1 MHKKTKIYVMFLSSG
16 LSHRGS
22 WDTTDIK
29 QKVMMNEGILK
40 ELEKRCKEVEFIGR
54 INLIDEKRMDLI
66 SRSHYGITEEEKRF
80 QAETSEITRRKT
92 EFALKNIRSLRQSLD
107 GILIF
112 GPPSD
117 ELISVGLPIIAVFPM
132 WGTWMASFDFKSYRE
147 KKILTTFLPV
157 VKDNSESI
165 FLSRIEDLVKKIK
178 LIQAISEMKGLRVL
192 DITDKPVLGSFEFTK
207 SGINRLDYEKV
218 YLDNLGKTFGMELI
232 TIPQEE
238 LFYKI
243 KEIKEKEAEEITKI
257 WINGAKEIK
266 DTNETEILKSA
277 KVYLAMKELMEKY
290 ECGAITTEGY
300 GVFADYEK
308 GPIPSQGLASSQFC
322 TDGIIATSECL
333 INSLITQQ
341 LGFYITGRQ
350 SFNGD
355 YIIDPFNNIAIIGHC
370 ECPLNPYGDEK
381 KCSYTI
387 RNLPRWRKNEGG
399 ACIQVDLPLNET
411 VTVAK
416 ISIYDKKISL
426 FTGKTT
432 SGKEIFNE
440 WDNLACRTKVAIK
453 TNTEMLLKNI
463 DWQTFGVHRIVFYGD
478 FREEFKNLGALI
490 GFEVIEKDK

>member
-1 MHKKTKIYVMFLSSG
+1 MHKTKVYVIFHSSG
-16 LSHRGS
+16 LGHRGS
-22 WDTTDIK
+22 WDSSDIK
-29 QKVMMNEGILK
+29 QKVMMNEEILE
-40 ELEKRCKEVEFIGR
+40 ELEKRCEGVEFTGR
-54 INLIDEKRMDLI
+54 INLIDEERMDLV
-66 SRSHYGITEEEKRF
+66 SRSHYGITEEEKKF
-80 QAETSEITRRKT
+80 QVETSNITRKRA
-92 EFALKNIRSLRQSLD
+92 EFALKNIRNLRESLD

-117 ELISVGLPIIAVFPM
+117 ELVSIGLPIISVFPM
-132 WGTWMASFDFKSYRE
+132 WGTWMASFDFKKYKE
-147 KKILTTFLPV
+147 KKILFSFLPV
-157 VKDNSESI
+157 VKDSSESI
-165 FLSRIEDLVKKIK
+165 FLSRIEDIVKKIK
-178 LIQAISEMKGLRVL
+178 LIQAISKMKKLKVL
-192 DITDKPVLGSFEFTK
+192 DITDKPVLGSFESTR
-207 SGINRLDYEKV
+207 SGVDRADYEKL
-218 YLDNLGKTFGMELI
+218 YLDNLERTLGTELI
-232 TIPQEE
+232 VIPQEE

-243 KEIKEKEAEEITKI
+243 QEIKEKKAEEIAKI
-257 WINGAKEIK
+257 WIKGAKEIK

-322 TDGIIATSECL
+322 TEGIIATSECL

-341 LGFYITGRQ
+341 LGFYITNRQ

-370 ECPLNPYGDEK
+370 ECPLNVYGDEK

-411 VTVAK
+411 VTVVR
-416 ISIYDKKISL
+416 ISMYDKKISV

-463 DWQTFGVHRIVFYGD
+463 DWQTFGVHRVVFYGD
-478 FREEFKNLGALI
+478 FRKEIKNLATLI
-490 GFEVIEKDK
+490 GFEVIEEDK